1 MKEQRDLGL
10 TEKDVICVSLA
21 GLAHDMGHG
30 PFSHQFEIF
39 LKKVIS
45 QVGMRRSNIIVVGFD
60 MFLREVYC
68 SGMDALIF

>member
-39 LKKVIS
+39 LKKVIE
-45 QVGMRRSNIIVVGFD
+45 QVCMRWSNV
-60 MFLREVYC
+60 
-68 SGMDALIF
+68 IFVDF

>member
-1 MKEQRDLGL
+1 MQNLMKEQRDLGL

-39 LKKVIS
+39 LKKVIE
-45 QVGMRRSNIIVVGFD
+45 QVCMR
-60 MFLREVYC
+60 
-68 SGMDALIF
+68 